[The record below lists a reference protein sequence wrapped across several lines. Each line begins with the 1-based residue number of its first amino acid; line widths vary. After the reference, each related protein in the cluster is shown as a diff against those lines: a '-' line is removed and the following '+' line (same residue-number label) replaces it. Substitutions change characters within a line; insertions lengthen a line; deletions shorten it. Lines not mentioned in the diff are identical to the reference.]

1 MVRINDAKKNVIVF
15 FNVAFTKLL
24 KKKKKKK
31 SEKQYS
37 ENR

>member
-1 MVRINDAKKNVIVF
+1 MVRIKDAKKNVIVF
-15 FNVAFTKLL
+15 FNVAFTKLF
-24 KKKKKKK
+24 KKKKKK